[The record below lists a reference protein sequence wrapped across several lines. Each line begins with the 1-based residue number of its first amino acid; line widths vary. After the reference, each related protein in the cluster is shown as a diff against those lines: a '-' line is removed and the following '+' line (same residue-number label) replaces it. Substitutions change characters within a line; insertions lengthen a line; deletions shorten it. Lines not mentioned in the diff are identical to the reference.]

1 MSELALFGGKKVRDK
16 VFPAYRVI
24 GEEEKKAALRVLESG
39 ILSRYLG
46 SWHPDFYGGPE
57 VKALEEKWAKYFG
70 VKHAVSVNSATS
82 ALYVAAGACGIG
94 PGDEVIVSPYTM
106 SASATAPLIFNA
118 IPVFADIEPD
128 FFCLDPQSVER
139 NITPRTR
146 AIIVVDIFGQPY
158 DADAINAIAKQHGLK
173 VIEDAAQAPGA
184 MHGNRFAGTLGDIGV
199 FSLNYHKHIH
209 TGEGGI
215 AVTNDDALAEKM
227 RMIRNHAEAVVDDR
241 AFPDLVNMVG
251 FNLRMTELEAALAS
265 EQLEKLDS
273 LLAQRRDNVFF
284 LNQLLSNLP
293 GIYPARERPGC
304 KHAFYVHPIRFVQQ
318 EVGVSRKR
326 FVKALVEELSPI
338 ELREHEGIA
347 LGEGYVKPLYLQSM
361 YQKRIAFGKK
371 GCPFHCPWYQ
381 GNVSY
386 EKGICPVC
394 ERMHFEE
401 LITHEMIRPPMVHH
415 DVEDVARAF
424 EKVWKNREELHDA

>member
-401 LITHEMIRPPMVHH
+401 LITHEMIRPPMAHH